1 MQITKLSFCDF
12 RNLASVE
19 LAPAPSINVIYGD
32 NAQGKTNLLEAIW
45 LFTGDKSFRGAKD
58 AEMVRLNRPEA
69 NVYMEFQNSVRDNTA
84 RLVLSGVKSAF
95 LNGVKLPGASRLAGA
110 FYAVVFSP
118 DHLDLVKS
126 GPKCRRE
133 FLDSALTQL
142 RPRYAAALGEY
153 ERNLAQRNA
162 LLKNARYGGAAVI
175 EAFDTSLARC
185 ACVITRLRREYTAM
199 LQQSAAAVY
208 AGISRGAE
216 ALSVVYSAGIGED
229 CRTEQDFAQVFA
241 QRLQADLAAGF
252 TTAGP
257 HRDDLEL
264 RIDGLS
270 CKRFA
275 SQGQQRSAAL
285 ALKVAESEIVEKTTG
300 ETPVVLLDDVLSEL
314 DVRRQDFVLN
324 SLGGRQVFLTCCDPS
339 SFSALSGGAVFQ
351 MKQGQ
356 IV

>member
-19 LAPAPSINVIYGD
+19 LAPSPSINVIYGD

-84 RLVLSGVKSAF
+84 RLVLSGSKSAF

-208 AGISRGAE
+208 AGISQGAE
-216 ALSVVYSAGIGED
+216 ALSAVYSAGIGED

>member
-133 FLDSALTQL
+133 FLDSALT
-142 RPRYAAALGEY
+142 
-153 ERNLAQRNA
+153 
-162 LLKNARYGGAAVI
+162 
-175 EAFDTSLARC
+175 
-185 ACVITRLRREYTAM
+185 M

>member
-1 MQITKLSFCDF
+1 MQVTKLSLCDF
-12 RNLASVE
+12 RNLASIE
-19 LAPAPSINVIYGD
+19 LCPSPSINVIYGN

-45 LFTGDKSFRGAKD
+45 LFTGDRSFRGAKD

-69 NVYMEFQNSVRDNTA
+69 NVYVEFQDSVRDNTA
-84 RLVLSGVKSAF
+84 RLVLSGAKSVF
-95 LNGVKLPGASRLAGA
+95 LNGVKLPGASKLAGT

-126 GPKCRRE
+126 GPRCRRD

-142 RPRYAAALGEY
+142 RPRYAAALAEY

-162 LLKNARYGGAAVI
+162 LLKNARYGGTAVI
-175 EAFDTSLARC
+175 EAFDASLARC
-185 ACVITRLRREYTAM
+185 ACVITRLRREYAAM

-208 AGISRGAE
+208 TGISRGAE
-216 ALSVVYSAGIGED
+216 AFSVVYSAGIGEG
-229 CRTEQDFAQVFA
+229 CKTEQDFARVFGE
-241 QRLQADLAAGF
+241 RLQADLAAGF

-285 ALKVAESEIVEKTTG
+285 ALKIAESEIVEKTTG

-339 SFSALSGGAVFQ
+339 SFLALTGGAVFQ
-351 MKQGQ
+351 MEQGQ
-356 IV
+356 IL